1 MRICGRTLRPST
13 LAERRVLLALGFPT
27 MRVPRG
33 MNPFIVARRVGRL
46 AKGHTDDHVFLREL
60 VHAQHKATPPSP
72 QPEPDTT
79 EPVGPELMPVH
90 ASAA

>member
-13 LAERRVLLALGFPT
+13 LAERRVMLALGFPT
-27 MRVPRG
+27 LRVPRG
-33 MNPFIVARRVGRL
+33 MNPFIVARRVSRL
-46 AKGHTDDHVFLREL
+46 ARGHTDDHAYLREL
-60 VHAQHKATPPSP
+60 VRAQRRPAPPSP

-79 EPVGPELMPVH
+79 EPVGPELMAVH

>member
-46 AKGHTDDHVFLREL
+46 AKGHTDDHVF
-60 VHAQHKATPPSP
+60 HHKATPPSP